1 MKRLTI
7 LFAFFLLFTPLFLI
21 APAQA
26 ETPAAAIVQKFYD
39 TLQTT
44 MQDGETL
51 GFDGRYKKLEP
62 AVTVTFNLPLMARYA
77 VGANWVKA
85 SDEEKQKLVASFSAF
100 SIATYASRF
109 TKYDGETFKVG
120 GEKPAAGGG
129 IMVET
134 TLTPKGAS
142 PVILNYLLRP
152 DEASALRVVDVYLDA
167 SISELA
173 TRRADFTST
182 IKREGL
188 PTLLR
193 SLDEKT
199 EKMRQSKKI

>member
-1 MKRLTI
+1 MKRFALLLI
-7 LFAFFLLFTPLFLI
+7 LPLFLMTLLL
-21 APAQA
+21 ASSAQA

-39 TLQTT
+39 TLKAT
-44 MQDGETL
+44 MQEGPEL
-51 GFDGRYKKLEP
+51 GFEGRYKKLEP
-62 AVTVTFNLPLMARYA
+62 AVLSTFNLPLMARYA
-77 VGANWVKA
+77 IGANWAKA
-85 SDEEKQKLVASFSAF
+85 SREDQQKLVDSFSAF

-109 TKYDGETFKVG
+109 TKYDGENFKVG
-120 GEKPAAGGG
+120 DEKPAAGGG

-134 TLTPKGAS
+134 TLTPQGS
-142 PVILNYLLRP
+142 DPVILNYLLRP
-152 DEASALRVVDVYLDA
+152 DEMGALRIVDVYLDA

-182 IKREGL
+182 IKREGMANF
-188 PTLLR
+188 LR

>member
-1 MKRLTI
+1 MKRVATFLA
-7 LFAFFLLFTPLFLI
+7 LPFFLTTLFLA

-39 TLQTT
+39 ALQTT
-44 MQDGETL
+44 MQEGPEL
-51 GFDGRYKKLEP
+51 GFEGRYKKLEP
-62 AVTVTFNLPLMARYA
+62 AVSATFNLPLMARYA
-77 VGANWVKA
+77 VGAAWVKA
-85 SDEEKQKLVASFSAF
+85 SHEEQEKLVGSFSAF

-109 TKYDGETFKVG
+109 TKYDGEVFKVG

-134 TLTPKGAS
+134 TLTPKGS
-142 PVILNYLLRP
+142 TPVILNYLLRP
-152 DEASALRVVDVYLDA
+152 DEAGALRIVDVYLDA

-173 TRRADFTST
+173 TRRADFTSI
-182 IKREGL
+182 IKREGM